1 MNRSWLSI
9 VIAAIFEVMW
19 VIGLKHASNPL
30 EWLITVIAIFISF
43 YLMIKAGETLPVGT
57 VYAVFVGLGTTGT
70 ILVDT
75 FFFKQPISLMTIVFL
90 AILLIGVMG
99 LKLSS
104 DSHSESEEKK

>member
-30 EWLITVIAIFISF
+30 EWLGTCVAIFVSF
-43 YLMIKAGETLPVGT
+43 YLMIKAGEKIPVGT

-70 ILVDT
+70 ILVDALI
-75 FFFKQPISLMTIVFL
+75 FKQPISVMTIFFVV
-90 AILLIGVMG
+90 ILIIGVIG

-104 DSHSESEEKK
+104 DDKTQEGGN

>member
-9 VIAAIFEVMW
+9 VIAAVFEVMW

-30 EWLITVIAIFISF
+30 EWIATLVAIFISF
-43 YLMIKAGETLPVGT
+43 YLMIKAGEKLPVGT

-70 ILVDT
+70 ILVDALI
-75 FFFKQPISLMTIVFL
+75 FKQPISVMTIFFL
-90 AILLIGVMG
+90 VILLVGVIG

-104 DSHSESEEKK
+104 GDKKEGN